1 MAKVRTD
8 SWAAGLSEEQSWAL
22 YSKARRCQ
30 WQEAAAWAVKEFGLE
45 KGPSRTAFYA
55 WMTAMRE
62 EEHEHRMGQAAIAA
76 AEAAALGGRCT
87 KDEALIQA
95 FKALATD
102 VALTTGDAK
111 TASAFVNSAMAIKDR
126 LQKEQ
131 ELALKSA
138 AQSTKDEQLKL
149 AREKFE
155 AAERRENAAKTGG
168 RVQIPG
174 PPSSFSGGPSVRP
187 ETADHAIFCLPLC
200 GNPTKAHKNAGAA

>member
-8 SWAAGLSEEQSWAL
+8 SWAAGLSEEQSWEL
-22 YSKARRCQ
+22 YSKAQRCQ

-76 AEAAALGGRCT
+76 AEAAALGGKCT

-111 TASAFVNSAMAIKDR
+111 SASAFVNSAMAIKDR

-155 AAERRENAAKTGG
+155 AAERRENAAKAT
-168 RVQIPG
+168 V
-174 PPSSFSGGPSVRP
+174 
-187 ETADHAIFCLPLC
+187 ADSKLSDEERMAKLREIY
-200 GNPTKAHKNAGAA
+200 GI

>member
-8 SWAAGLSEEQSWAL
+8 SWAAGLSEEQSWTL

-155 AAERRENAAKTGG
+155 AAEKRLERVAEIADAARGG
-168 RVQIPG
+168 KVDPAK
-174 PPSSFSGGPSVRP
+174 V
-187 ETADHAIFCLPLC
+187 ADEIDRIL
-200 GNPTKAHKNAGAA
+200 GRKK

>member
-55 WMTAMRE
+55 WLTAMRE

-76 AEAAALGGRCT
+76 AEAAALGGRGT

-155 AAERRENAAKTGG
+155 FDAAKKAMEKAAEIKTISADDALAADEK
-168 RVQIPG
+168 IAK
-174 PPSSFSGGPSVRP
+174 VR
-187 ETADHAIFCLPLC
+187 
-200 GNPTKAHKNAGAA
+200 AALFGV

>member
-8 SWAAGLSEEQSWAL
+8 SWAAGLSEEQSWEL

-76 AEAAALGGRCT
+76 AEAAALGGKCT

-111 TASAFVNSAMAIKDR
+111 SASAFVNSAMAIKDR

-138 AQSTKDEQLKL
+138 AQQTKDEQLKL
-149 AREKFE
+149 ARDKFE
-155 AAERRENAAKTGG
+155 AAERRESAAKAALGDTKLTDEAK
-168 RVQIPG
+168 IAKMK
-174 PPSSFSGGPSVRP
+174 
-187 ETADHAIFCLPLC
+187 EIF
-200 GNPTKAHKNAGAA
+200 G

>member
-62 EEHEHRMGQAAIAA
+62 DEHEHRMGQAAIAA

-155 AAERRENAAKTGG
+155 FDAAKAAMEKAAEIKTISADDALAADEK
-168 RVQIPG
+168 IAK
-174 PPSSFSGGPSVRP
+174 VR
-187 ETADHAIFCLPLC
+187 
-200 GNPTKAHKNAGAA
+200 AALFGV

>member
-8 SWAAGLSEEQSWAL
+8 SWAAGLSEEQSWEL

-155 AAERRENAAKTGG
+155 AAERRENAAKAT
-168 RVQIPG
+168 V
-174 PPSSFSGGPSVRP
+174 
-187 ETADHAIFCLPLC
+187 ADNKLSDEERMAKLREIY
-200 GNPTKAHKNAGAA
+200 GI

>member
-1 MAKVRTD
+1 MGKIRTD

-155 AAERRENAAKTGG
+155 FDAAKAAMEKAAEIKTISADDSLAADEK
-168 RVQIPG
+168 IAK
-174 PPSSFSGGPSVRP
+174 VR
-187 ETADHAIFCLPLC
+187 
-200 GNPTKAHKNAGAA
+200 AALFGVGT

>member
-8 SWAAGLSEEQSWAL
+8 SWAAGLSEEQSWEL

-76 AEAAALGGRCT
+76 AEAAALGGKCT

-155 AAERRENAAKTGG
+155 AAERRENAAKAT
-168 RVQIPG
+168 V
-174 PPSSFSGGPSVRP
+174 
-187 ETADHAIFCLPLC
+187 ADNKLSDEERMAKLREIY
-200 GNPTKAHKNAGAA
+200 GI

>member
-55 WMTAMRE
+55 WLTAMRE

-155 AAERRENAAKTGG
+155 AAERRENAAKAT
-168 RVQIPG
+168 V
-174 PPSSFSGGPSVRP
+174 
-187 ETADHAIFCLPLC
+187 ADNKLSDEERMAKLREIY
-200 GNPTKAHKNAGAA
+200 GI

>member
-30 WQEAAAWAVKEFGLE
+30 WQEAAAWAVKEYGLE

-155 AAERRENAAKTGG
+155 FDAAKAAMEKAAEIKTISADDALAADEK
-168 RVQIPG
+168 IAK
-174 PPSSFSGGPSVRP
+174 VR
-187 ETADHAIFCLPLC
+187 
-200 GNPTKAHKNAGAA
+200 AALFGV

>member
-1 MAKVRTD
+1 MGKIRTD

-30 WQEAAAWAVKEFGLE
+30 WQEAAAWAVKMFELE
-45 KGPSRTAFYA
+45 KGPSRTAIYA

-155 AAERRENAAKTGG
+155 AAERRENAAKAA
-168 RVQIPG
+168 V
-174 PPSSFSGGPSVRP
+174 
-187 ETADHAIFCLPLC
+187 ADNKLSDEERMAKLREIY
-200 GNPTKAHKNAGAA
+200 GI

>member
-1 MAKVRTD
+1 MGKIRTD

-138 AQSTKDEQLKL
+138 AQSTKDEALKL

-155 AAERRENAAKTGG
+155 AAEKRLERVAEIADAARGG
-168 RVQIPG
+168 KVDPAK
-174 PPSSFSGGPSVRP
+174 V
-187 ETADHAIFCLPLC
+187 ADEIDRIL
-200 GNPTKAHKNAGAA
+200 GRKK

>member
-8 SWAAGLSEEQSWAL
+8 SWAAGLSEEQSWEL

-76 AEAAALGGRCT
+76 AEAAALGGKCT

-111 TASAFVNSAMAIKDR
+111 SASAFVNSAMAIKDR

-155 AAERRENAAKTGG
+155 FDAAKAAMEKAAEIKTISADDALAADEK
-168 RVQIPG
+168 IAK
-174 PPSSFSGGPSVRP
+174 VR
-187 ETADHAIFCLPLC
+187 AALF
-200 GNPTKAHKNAGAA
+200 GVGA

>member
-55 WMTAMRE
+55 WLTAMRE
-62 EEHEHRMGQAAIAA
+62 DEHEHRMGQAAIAA

-155 AAERRENAAKTGG
+155 FDAAKAAMEKAAEIKTISADDALAADEK
-168 RVQIPG
+168 IAK
-174 PPSSFSGGPSVRP
+174 VR
-187 ETADHAIFCLPLC
+187 
-200 GNPTKAHKNAGAA
+200 AALFGV

>member
-8 SWAAGLSEEQSWAL
+8 SWAAGLSEEQSWAP

-155 AAERRENAAKTGG
+155 FDAAKAAMEKAAEIKTISADDALAADEK
-168 RVQIPG
+168 IAK
-174 PPSSFSGGPSVRP
+174 VR
-187 ETADHAIFCLPLC
+187 
-200 GNPTKAHKNAGAA
+200 AALFGV

>member
-55 WMTAMRE
+55 WLTAMRE

-155 AAERRENAAKTGG
+155 FDAAKAAMEKAAEIKTISADDALAADEK
-168 RVQIPG
+168 IAK
-174 PPSSFSGGPSVRP
+174 VR
-187 ETADHAIFCLPLC
+187 
-200 GNPTKAHKNAGAA
+200 AALFGV

>member
-55 WMTAMRE
+55 WLTAMRE

-76 AEAAALGGRCT
+76 SEAAALGGRCT

-155 AAERRENAAKTGG
+155 FDAAKAAMEKAAEIKTISADDALAADEK
-168 RVQIPG
+168 IAK
-174 PPSSFSGGPSVRP
+174 VR
-187 ETADHAIFCLPLC
+187 
-200 GNPTKAHKNAGAA
+200 AALFGV

>member
-8 SWAAGLSEEQSWAL
+8 SWAAGLSEEQSWEL

-76 AEAAALGGRCT
+76 AEAAALGGKCT

-111 TASAFVNSAMAIKDR
+111 SASAFVNSAMAIKDR

-131 ELALKSA
+131 ELALK
-138 AQSTKDEQLKL
+138 DEQLKL

-155 AAERRENAAKTGG
+155 AAEKRLNAVQGAVDAPQLTDAERVAK
-168 RVQIPG
+168 IK
-174 PPSSFSGGPSVRP
+174 S
-187 ETADHAIFCLPLC
+187 IF
-200 GNPTKAHKNAGAA
+200 GMK